1 MSCSANFRIVK
12 LSGLTVLALFV
23 AASGWARSASQ
34 SQQPSQGGSS
44 GQSTPPSQP
53 PPSGQLPGA
62 GPSGQLPGSSAP
74 AAAPQTSPE
83 EDKDYKAF
91 YDARTGDPQ
100 KQAQMGEDFVKKYP
114 NSKYTGVVYAAL
126 ASNYL
131 TLGDEDK
138 MFASAQKSIDFDPDN
153 IDALSIMTWA
163 GARRTNPN
171 SPDAADRF
179 AKLENYG
186 HHAITLLAA
195 LQKPANVDDAT
206 FNAQRNDEL
215 SMCHSGLG
223 FMDFVR
229 QRYPD
234 AITELTQAVQLANN
248 PDQVDYYILGA
259 ADERSSHFD
268 DAIAAFGKCAEK
280 EGGVQDRCK
289 TAIDDT
295 KKRALEQP
303 APAPTPAPAPSH

>member
-1 MSCSANFRIVK
+1 MSCSPSSRIFK

-23 AASGWARSASQ
+23 ATAGWARPSSQ
-34 SQQPSQGGSS
+34 SQQPPQGGSS

-62 GPSGQLPGSSAP
+62 GPSGQLPGSGS
-74 AAAPQTSPE
+74 AAAPQANPE

-91 YDARTGDPQ
+91 YDARTGDQQ
-100 KQAQMGEDFVKKYP
+100 KQVQLGEDFVKKYP
-114 NSKYTGVVYAAL
+114 SSKYLGVVYAAM
-126 ASNYL
+126 AGDYL

-138 MFASAQKSIDFDPDN
+138 MFACAQKSIDVDPDN
-153 IDALSIMTWA
+153 IDALSLMVWA

-179 AKLENYG
+179 ANLENYG

-195 LQKPANVDDAT
+195 IQKPANVDDAT
-206 FNAQRNDEL
+206 FTAARNDKL
-215 SMCHSGLG
+215 SLCHSGLG
-223 FMDFVR
+223 FMDFLR

-234 AITELTQAVQLANN
+234 AVTELTQAVQLANN

-259 ADERSSHFD
+259 SEERSSHYD
-268 DAIAAFGKCAEK
+268 EAIAAFGKCAEQN
-280 EGGVQDRCK
+280 GGVQDRCK
-289 TAIDDT
+289 TAIDET

-303 APAPTPAPAPSH
+303 APAPAPAPSH